1 MIVFEGVSARRA
13 PLALSSL
20 SLAWQAGSH
29 AVVGSRDDGGSL
41 LFELV
46 AGLARPRAGRV
57 RVLDGAPTDAEVRRQ
72 VALVPLEPPLPE
84 AMRVR
89 EALATAAA
97 IRGDSPSDGSARL
110 AVLGVETLV
119 DRAVRSLSRAEAR
132 AVALAEAVTST
143 RVRVLLVE
151 EPLVAIDPRAATRIP
166 GALRGR
172 AVSGCAVVVSTG
184 SIRDA
189 VDLADD
195 LLFLRGGVARETS
208 VTDAL
213 AGPWADGVHL
223 RILLQG
229 AADAQALVA
238 TLARDADVE
247 SIERDGGLLRLR
259 GRDATA
265 LSRAASRA
273 AVEAEVDVVEL
284 RFDPPPSRV
293 ARSGNGSTR
302 GVS

>member
-1 MIVFEGVSARRA
+1 VIVLEGVSARRA
-13 PLALSSL
+13 PLALASL

-57 RVLDGAPTDAEVRRQ
+57 RVLDAAPTDAEVRRQ

-97 IRGDSPSDGSARL
+97 IRGDASGDGSARL
-110 AVLGVETLV
+110 AVLGVEALV

-166 GALRGR
+166 GALRER
-172 AVSGCAVVVSTG
+172 AAAGCAVVVSTG

-208 VTDAL
+208 VADAL
-213 AGPWADGVHL
+213 AGPWVDGVHL

-259 GRDATA
+259 GRDATS

-284 RFDPPPSRV
+284 RFDPPPRV
-293 ARSGNGSTR
+293 ARSGDGTTR
-302 GVS
+302 GAS